1 MVFWSMPLVPYD
13 KQIEPPDDAEIW
25 RFMDMD
31 KFRDLMANE
40 ELYFR
45 RTDLYKKD
53 DPNEGLPKDN
63 YVRRVRGLKPFVL
76 DDELTL
82 NSDQASNRLHSE
94 AFYLNCWSLY
104 DGNNTLRMW
113 YRYAPYGV
121 AICSRYCRLKSALQV
136 MLDVI
141 HLGKVR
147 YGDGDMTGYNLLQC
161 IYTKGDDYVWENEV
175 RAVLCSC
182 DPVGGQAR
190 NYGETNFPNREPQD
204 DINPLHPW
212 VHPCKRRRID
222 LKELGT
228 GIAVSPWAT
237 AETLKEVEQNWAK
250 MRTYN
255 FPVVSDLKSP
265 MTPTIEDLKARGWR

>member
-1 MVFWSMPLVPYD
+1 MPLIPYD
-13 KQIEPPDDAEIW
+13 KQLEPPDEAEIW

-40 ELYFR
+40 ELYFC

-53 DPNEGLPKDN
+53 DPNEGLPTDD
-63 YVRRVRGLKPFVL
+63 YVRRVRGLEKFVL

-121 AICSRYCRLKSALQV
+121 AIRSRHGHLKSALQV
-136 MLDVI
+136 MLDDI
-141 HLGKVR
+141 HSGKVR

-175 RAVLCSC
+175 RAVLCSY

-190 NYGETNFPNREPQD
+190 NYRETNFPHREPQD

-212 VHPCKRRRID
+212 VHPCKRRRIH
-222 LKELGT
+222 LKELVT

-237 AETLKEVEQNWAK
+237 VDTWNEVERDWAK
-250 MRTYN
+250 IRTYN
-255 FPVVSDLKSP
+255 FPVFRDLNSP
-265 MTPTIEDLKARGWR
+265 MTPTIEDLRARGW